1 MKKEASMKRILLAA
15 LAAAHVAAPA
25 YAEATAPPPPDDA
38 VVVLP
43 HVHFAAADE
52 TAEAWKKWSEDF
64 AREMRTSFGT
74 MFGGR
79 MTSGK
84 VVKGAPY
91 SAEIVTETNQPMA
104 DGNVISKKTAGL
116 VYRDGQGRT
125 RQESGA
131 PGKDKSIFINDPV
144 ADRSIVLNPGSK
156 RAIVNPR
163 AHVFTKDIKS
173 KQVVRIEATEVRVE
187 DGKVFIDG
195 REVADGNAVVKSK
208 SGKEVKVEKGKV
220 YVDGRE
226 VGKGDGSGTQVTV
239 NRLDSE
245 DGSRREE
252 VRVQV
257 VRSGDDRV
265 IPVPPMPPVPPTSPG
280 ALTAPLAPL
289 PPMPG
294 ISTLRFESTARLGKG
309 ITTNLGTKEFDGVR
323 AEGKSTTWTIPA
335 GEIGNRNPIN
345 IVSETW
351 YSPDLQVTVH
361 SRYADPRTG
370 ESIYRL
376 AGIRRGEPPAD
387 LFNPPEGYD
396 VKDRTRQR
404 DEALENARKGRE
416 ESLQRAREQRERARE
431 QRDLERRKTG

>member
-1 MKKEASMKRILLAA
+1 MNKEASMKRILLAA

-25 YAEATAPPPPDDA
+25 YAEAIAPPPPDDA

-104 DGNVISKKTAGL
+104 DGNVISKKTTGL

-163 AHVFTKDIKS
+163 AHVFANDIKR
-173 KQVVRIEATEVRVE
+173 KQVVRIEETEIRVE

-220 YVDGRE
+220 YIDGRE
-226 VGKGDGSGTQVTV
+226 VGTGDGSGTRVTV

-265 IPVPPMPPVPPTSPG
+265 IPVPPIPPMPPAPPTPPG

-294 ISTLRFESTARLGKG
+294 VSTLRFESTAKLGKG
-309 ITTNLGTKEFDGVR
+309 VTASLGTKDFDGVK

-335 GEIGNRNPIN
+335 GEIGNRSPIL

-351 YSPDLQVTVH
+351 DSPELQVTVY

-376 AGIRRGEPPAD
+376 AGIRRGEPAAD
-387 LFNPPEGYD
+387 LFKAPEGYA
-396 VKDRTRQR
+396 VKDRARER
-404 DEALENARKGRE
+404 DEL
-416 ESLQRAREQRERARE
+416 RERARE
-431 QRDLERRKTG
+431 ERDRTREERRKPG